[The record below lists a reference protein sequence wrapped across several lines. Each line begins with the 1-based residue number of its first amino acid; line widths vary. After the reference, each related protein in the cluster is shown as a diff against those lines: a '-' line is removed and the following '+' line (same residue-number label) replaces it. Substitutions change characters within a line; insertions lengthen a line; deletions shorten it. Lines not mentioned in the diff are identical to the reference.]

1 MGLTQS
7 LAAGM
12 AKQQQEAQRG
22 MIARQLEMQ
31 QAMRERVVATQLAF
45 ARDQFMFYGTF
56 WALAVVGLPII
67 ALKRKSVGFVMP
79 LVPLT
84 FVAAYQADMAYGGKM
99 ERVIAEADRILANEA
114 ELLALPGGPLTLDE
128 LDASAR
134 RRSLQ
139 SSDLE
144 PVKI

>member
-7 LAAGM
+7 LTAGM
-12 AKQQQEAQRG
+12 VKQQQEAQRG

-31 QAMRERVVATQLAF
+31 QAMRERMVATQLAF
-45 ARDQFMFYGTF
+45 ARDQFMFFGSF
-56 WALAVVGLPII
+56 WALAAVGLPILAI
-67 ALKRKSVGFVMP
+67 KKRSIGFIIP

-84 FVAAYQADMAYGGKM
+84 FVAAYQADMAYGSKM
-99 ERVIAEADRILANEA
+99 ERVIAEADRIIANEP